1 IEGKYT
7 PVNLENGECRIENLE
22 CRMRSNSIFYILYFT
37 FLIIRFI
44 KARCFFFG
52 IILAFL
58 LPWLVYGRSLWQGFA
73 AIDDGFLIVNNPIVH
88 GFDFWH
94 IKLAFTTFDPEL
106 YIPATLMTFQLN
118 WLMGGGTPFWFHF
131 TNLLIQSINALLVA
145 ALLFSL
151 SRRKGIAFV
160 GAILFAIHPINT
172 EAVVWAA
179 GRKDL
184 LCIFFLLIAYLAY
197 RKYSSDRKVLYF
209 ILAISAFVLS
219 LLAKAQAAILPA
231 ILVLDMI
238 LIQKRNDAKKMAAE
252 LLPFLA
258 LSVLFLWIASFGK
271 EQILAFSS
279 LYETF
284 VMAQK
289 SAAFYLLKLIFPSG
303 LTVIYPFQ
311 DAIGLN
317 EPAFF
322 IPLLINAAIVSFAFW
337 QRGKRPL
344 IAFGILFFFASLVP
358 TFFNFHKGELMFF
371 AVDRYA
377 YLPGIGVILA
387 LLLLGNGA
395 ADYFKISNVW
405 KTSIVAA
412 IVLMLGSVSVF
423 QTRVWDTPDTLFGR
437 SLELYPESVSAR
449 MAIGSILRER
459 NLLADAFTVL
469 HDGVSYSDHPGL
481 NIEAGLVYSANGQV
495 EDARQQFQTALKKNP
510 KLAPADY
517 YLGFLEADAGNDAG
531 AIEWYEKAINHDPS
545 YVTVR
550 VHLADLLIKQKKYD
564 EAGDQLTE
572 ALRWNPVSVEALE
585 QRVRLA
591 EIEKDKSLN
600 YWS

>member
-1 IEGKYT
+1 
-7 PVNLENGECRIENLE
+7 
-22 CRMRSNSIFYILYFT
+22 MRSNSIFYILYFT

-271 EQILAFSS
+271 EQILASSS

-303 LTVIYPFQ
+303 LTVIYPYQ

-322 IPLLINAAIVSFAFW
+322 IPLLINAAIISFAFW
-337 QRGKRPL
+337 QRKKR
-344 IAFGILFFFASLVP
+344 
-358 TFFNFHKGELMFF
+358 
-371 AVDRYA
+371 
-377 YLPGIGVILA
+377 
-387 LLLLGNGA
+387 A
-395 ADYFKISNVW
+395 A
-405 KTSIVAA
+405 
-412 IVLMLGSVSVF
+412 
-423 QTRVWDTPDTLFGR
+423 
-437 SLELYPESVSAR
+437 
-449 MAIGSILRER
+449 ER
-459 NLLADAFTVL
+459 
-469 HDGVSYSDHPGL
+469 
-481 NIEAGLVYSANGQV
+481 
-495 EDARQQFQTALKKNP
+495 RLK
-510 KLAPADY
+510 
-517 YLGFLEADAGNDAG
+517 
-531 AIEWYEKAINHDPS
+531 
-545 YVTVR
+545 R
-550 VHLADLLIKQKKYD
+550 QKK
-564 EAGDQLTE
+564 
-572 ALRWNPVSVEALE
+572 
-585 QRVRLA
+585 
-591 EIEKDKSLN
+591 
-600 YWS
+600 